1 MIERERIERQTQ
13 PRLAA
18 PVLAGTVSTTA
29 CMGACPLMRPHL
41 IVLVHL
47 SIVVAPE
54 GKRLREASA
63 SPKSRTYSRKPPRE
77 SRGGKLV
84 LKLVA
89 AAGARCTLDQCNEQ
103 EPLASRDPRGL
114 HSCRYAPDRGHETM
128 SAPSIVS
135 GISVGAIKALES
147 TAVMSTTPQNPMVT
161 LSSFAMISRQSRTP
175 ASPIAP
181 KP

>member
-1 MIERERIERQTQ
+1 MALSRERRQPDARRRLLRRGRTILIERERIERQTQ

-128 SAPSIVS
+128 RHRSSRESAS
-135 GISVGAIKALES
+135 ALS
-147 TAVMSTTPQNPMVT
+147 KRW
-161 LSSFAMISRQSRTP
+161 SRLQ
-175 ASPIAP
+175 
-181 KP
+181 